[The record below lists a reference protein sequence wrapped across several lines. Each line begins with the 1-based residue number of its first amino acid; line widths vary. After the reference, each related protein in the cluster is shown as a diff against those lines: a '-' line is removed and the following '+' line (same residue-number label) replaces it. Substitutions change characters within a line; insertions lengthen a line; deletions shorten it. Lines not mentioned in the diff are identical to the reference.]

1 MWWWVMIWLLLV
13 LLATVYL
20 GARTW
25 GLWGQTK
32 ELGSELATAERRLD
46 DVQGQLELLGER
58 IGPSQEL
65 AVFTNPAAARKQRDR
80 VRKQRDRARHAARQ
94 QRQGVSAR
102 RPNT

>member
-1 MWWWVMIWLLLV
+1 MWWWVMIWVSLLV
-13 LLATVYL
+13 GAGVYL

-58 IGPSQEL
+58 IGSAEEL
-65 AVFTNPAAARKQRDR
+65 AVFTDPAAARKQRDR
-80 VRKQRDRARHAARQ
+80 ARAAGRQARQ
-94 QRQGVSAR
+94 ERRSTYAR
-102 RPNT
+102 RPKT